1 MSDGDDS
8 RMIIEWRHFPV
19 DDRMTS
25 FARLRLDAVIRQMAI
40 NDVTRG
46 MTIGWRTYLS
56 ASNDCFRCC
65 SATGDIWSR
74 PNGANS
80 VDSDDNPRAEA
91 MGGGDG
97 GESPPPKNIK
107 KIMSWQNRVE
117 LITLTLGFSNL
128 VTFLQLGKTWIFQL
142 EFSNLHFPT
151 WIFQLAFSN
160 LHFPTWIFQL
170 NFPTWIFQ
178 LEFSN

>member
-1 MSDGDDS
+1 MHA
-8 RMIIEWRHFPV
+8 RAQL
-19 DDRMTS
+19 TS
-25 FARLRLDAVIRQMAI
+25 GGPGRGVRTPSKFWSTSSNCGHNFYWPTPNCEQCELVLMHAGPKPWGGWGAV
-40 NDVTRG
+40 
-46 MTIGWRTYLS
+46 
-56 ASNDCFRCC
+56 
-65 SATGDIWSR
+65 
-74 PNGANS
+74 
-80 VDSDDNPRAEA
+80 
-91 MGGGDG
+91 
-97 GESPPPKNIK
+97 SPPPKNIK